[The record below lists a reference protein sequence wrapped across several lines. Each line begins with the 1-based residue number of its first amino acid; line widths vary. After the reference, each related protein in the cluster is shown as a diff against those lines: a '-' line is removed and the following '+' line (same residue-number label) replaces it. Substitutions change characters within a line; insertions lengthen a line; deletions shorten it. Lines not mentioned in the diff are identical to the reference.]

1 MVSLAGVW
9 SPHTRWLASLDVK
22 GLGECWWR
30 HRGCFAVGMITGCC
44 IFFAFLAA
52 GFFMEMTA
60 VASAPL
66 GYQDAGGFH
75 FGRPT
80 AASVMAWELENPS

>member
-1 MVSLAGVW
+1 MAAFL
-9 SPHTRWLASLDVK
+9 P
-22 GLGECWWR
+22 
-30 HRGCFAVGMITGCC
+30 GMITAGC

-66 GYQDAGGFH
+66 GYQDGGGFH
-75 FGRPT
+75 LGRPNGSH
-80 AASVMAWELENPS
+80 AMAWELENPS